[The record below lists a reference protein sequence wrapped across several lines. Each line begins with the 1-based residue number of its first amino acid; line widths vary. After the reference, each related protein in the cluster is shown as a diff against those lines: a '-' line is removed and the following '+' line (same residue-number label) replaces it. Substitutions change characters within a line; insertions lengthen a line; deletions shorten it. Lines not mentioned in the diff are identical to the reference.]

1 MEKFFTR
8 VCGCVVATVLMVAM
22 SAQAFATSKTVTVT
36 EAGMKMT
43 IQAVVGLAAMSSPS
57 AAIAIPF
64 WLKR

>member
-1 MEKFFTR
+1 
-8 VCGCVVATVLMVAM
+8 
-22 SAQAFATSKTVTVT
+22 
-36 EAGMKMT
+36 MKMT